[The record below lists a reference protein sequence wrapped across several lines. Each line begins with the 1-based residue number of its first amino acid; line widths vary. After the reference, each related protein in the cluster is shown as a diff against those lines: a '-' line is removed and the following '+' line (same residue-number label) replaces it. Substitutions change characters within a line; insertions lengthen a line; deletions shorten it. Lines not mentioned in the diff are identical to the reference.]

1 MSAPNQN
8 SSAHGCT
15 TPNCRSFRFPTP
27 YTLNN
32 RTCLT
37 VVYDKNGNR
46 FAYYSQHPDR
56 LTLQRAPKPLMF
68 VPDCAAKAGYE
79 GGSVETGRIKLNH
92 PEYEGKPQAAKGNR
106 TGVKVGPSKLRNEL
120 LANGNVVVS
129 SPQAT
134 EAKAALPLRNIPT
147 TSHASPVAASA
158 PPNPS
163 GSTTKPPTS
172 SDTTTKPL
180 ATKRTKCS

>member
-1 MSAPNQN
+1 MSAPIQN

-27 YTLNN
+27 YTINN
-32 RTCLT
+32 RSCLT

-46 FAYYSQHPDR
+46 FAYYSQHQDR
-56 LTLQRAPKPLMF
+56 LSLQRAPKPLMF

-92 PEYEGKPQAAKGNR
+92 PEYEGKPQVAKGNR
-106 TGVKVGPSKLRNEL
+106 TGVKVGPSKLRNEV

-129 SPQAT
+129 SPSAT
-134 EAKAALPLRNIPT
+134 QGKLATPLRNAPT
-147 TSHASPVAASA
+147 ISYASTAS
-158 PPNPS
+158 
-163 GSTTKPPTS
+163 
-172 SDTTTKPL
+172 L
-180 ATKRTKCS
+180 ATKTTKSS